1 MRVALLFAAAATAA
15 DWPSFRGPNGSGLTQ
30 GAAPLEIGPSKN
42 VAWRIE
48 LPPGNSSPVLT
59 TDAIFLTAYSDKDLL
74 TLKIDRATG
83 RIAWRRAVPAQRHD
97 ERHKLNN
104 AASPTPVTDGRNVY
118 SFFAEFGLV
127 SYGPDGNE
135 RWRLPLGPF
144 INLHGM
150 AASPILAGD
159 RIILRDPSATRTLAG
174 ARVIDPFGPPRNRR
188 APRRL
193 AELVALD
200 VLPDHHLRSCVSGA
214 VPRSG
219 QQSRQVR
226 LDGARSI

>member
-1 MRVALLFAAAATAA
+1 MANGPNARNREDVWKVIYKSDSMRVALLFAAAATAA

-118 SFFAEFGLV
+118 SFFAESGNLLV
-127 SYGPDGNE
+127 KVPGIALYTCLMIVIGGF
-135 RWRLPLGPF
+135 LG
-144 INLHGM
+144 G
-150 AASPILAGD
+150 AASVIYGLYINTIGFQMGFQNGLYAFTAAVLGGIGNIP
-159 RIILRDPSATRTLAG
+159 G
-174 ARVIDPFGPPRNRR
+174 AALGGLLLDEYFIAARR
-188 APRRL
+188 
-193 AELVALD
+193 
-200 VLPDHHLRSCVSGA
+200 S
-214 VPRSG
+214 
-219 QQSRQVR
+219 
-226 LDGARSI
+226 